1 MTTEEKLNISD
12 FFGLARIPGTAS
24 TLQVSSS
31 SEVCAAGV
39 LLFAD
44 RKKLGLAD
52 CVYIKRLH
60 VGCQY
65 TRLLAAQRYTS
76 TKTRYSSKIMGSL
89 SGIFQ
94 RPVVAASAVAL
105 ASVSADLRDKIWPS
119 KPLDTCLSSEQ
130 SSGCALDLVNETK
143 WARVSDISVCKSF
156 ATKSV
161 IPVPKFRHST
171 IHVGNDRLPKYMAS
185 NVPSFEHFLNVYR
198 SAELAKAHRPVD
210 YSPGVPKAMSTDV
223 VYRWHLPHPNAI
235 DLSEN
240 SKMVVVLLGWL
251 GAKQKH
257 LKKYADWYTSKGF
270 HVITFTFPMAEVL
283 SSQVGG
289 KAEQHV
295 DLLVNHL
302 AEWLEEEYGKKLVF
316 HTFSNTGW
324 LIYGAMLEKFQRQD
338 HTLMDRIKGCIVDSA
353 PVAAPDPQVWA
364 SGFSAAF
371 LKKNSIAAKGYR
383 NTDDIAVKPTMS
395 EAALLV
401 ILEKFFG
408 VVLNLPAV
416 NQRLS
421 NVLVQLKSGQPT
433 CPQLYIYSSADKVIP
448 AGSVESFIEVQQRTG
463 RVVRS
468 CNFKSTPHVDHFRHE
483 PELYTA
489 QLSQFLKDCVLD
501 SCRHN

>member
-1 MTTEEKLNISD
+1 M
-12 FFGLARIPGTAS
+12 
-24 TLQVSSS
+24 
-31 SEVCAAGV
+31 
-39 LLFAD
+39 
-44 RKKLGLAD
+44 
-52 CVYIKRLH
+52 
-60 VGCQY
+60 GCQY
-65 TRLLAAQRYTS
+65 ARFGSPKKDFNQDPLQILCIAD
-76 TKTRYSSKIMGSL
+76 SKIMGSL

-105 ASVSADLRDKIWPS
+105 ASVSTDLRDKLWPS
-119 KPLDTCLSSEQ
+119 KPLDSCLPSEQ
-130 SSGCALDLVNETK
+130 SNGCTADSVNETK
-143 WARVSDISVCKSF
+143 WARVSDISVSKSCV
-156 ATKSV
+156 TKSP
-161 IPVPKFRHST
+161 IPLPNFRYST
-171 IHVGNDRLPKYMAS
+171 SHVCSNRLSYNMAS
-185 NVPSFEHFLNVYR
+185 NVALCPALVNVYR
-198 SAELAKAHRPVD
+198 SAELEKAPRPID
-210 YSPGVPKAMSTDV
+210 YDPSVSSLMSTDT
-223 VYRWHLPHPNAI
+223 VYRWHLPQPNAP
-235 DLSEN
+235 DLPIN

-270 HVITFTFPMAEVL
+270 HVITFTFPMAEIL
-283 SSQVGG
+283 SYQVGG

-302 AEWLEEEYGKKLVF
+302 AEWLEDECGKNLVF

-324 LIYGAMLEKFQRQD
+324 LIYGAMLEKFQKQD
-338 HTLMDRIKGCIVDSA
+338 DTLMGRIKGCIVDSA

-383 NTDDIAVKPTMS
+383 NTDDIAAKPTMS

-401 ILEKFFG
+401 VLEKFFD
-408 VVLNLPAV
+408 VILNLPTV

-448 AGSVESFIEVQQRTG
+448 AGSVESFIEAQQRTG

-483 PELYTA
+483 PELYTT
-489 QLSQFLKDCVLD
+489 QLSLFFKECVLN
-501 SCRHN
+501 SCRHR

>member
-1 MTTEEKLNISD
+1 
-12 FFGLARIPGTAS
+12 
-24 TLQVSSS
+24 
-31 SEVCAAGV
+31 
-39 LLFAD
+39 
-44 RKKLGLAD
+44 
-52 CVYIKRLH
+52 
-60 VGCQY
+60 
-65 TRLLAAQRYTS
+65 
-76 TKTRYSSKIMGSL
+76 MGSL

-130 SSGCALDLVNETK
+130 ASGCTLDLVNETK
-143 WARVSDISVCKSF
+143 WAQVSDISMCKSF
-156 ATKSV
+156 ATKSP
-161 IPVPKFRHST
+161 IPVPKFRFPM
-171 IHVGNDRLPKYMAS
+171 IHVGSNCHPNVAS
-185 NVPSFEHFLNVYR
+185 NVSSFEHFLNVYR
-198 SAELAKAHRPVD
+198 SAELTKAPRPID
-210 YSPGVPKAMSTDV
+210 YSPSERNATSTDV

-235 DLSEN
+235 ELSEK

-270 HVITFTFPMAEVL
+270 HVVTFTFPMADVL
-283 SSQVGG
+283 SYQVGG

-295 DLLVNHL
+295 ELLANHL
-302 AEWLEEEYGKKLVF
+302 AEWLEEEDGKNLVF

-324 LIYGAMLEKFQRQD
+324 LIYGAMLEKFQSQD
-338 HTLMDRIKGCIVDSA
+338 HTLMERIKGCIVDSA

-364 SGFSAAF
+364 SGFSAAL

-383 NTDDIAVKPTMS
+383 NTDDIVAKPTMS
-395 EAALLV
+395 ETALLA
-401 ILEKFFG
+401 ILEKFFD
-408 VVLNLPAV
+408 VILNLPTV
-416 NQRLS
+416 HQRLS
-421 NVLVQLKSGQPT
+421 NVLVQLKSGQPS

-448 AGSVESFIEVQQRTG
+448 AGSVESFIEVQQRMG

-483 PELYTA
+483 PELYTT

-501 SCRHN
+501 SCRRN